1 MRISDW
7 SSDVCSSDLFEPGAQ
22 LYVSLCASPPGD
34 PANRFACGSSQSGEE
49 RIDDDGAFA
58 IEYEIPRID
67 DQGYPGTTTCEERGC
82 GDGSGAATSRATASR
97 WCAPSTSRRTPMAAP
112 AWRQIGRA
120 HV

>member
-49 RIDDDGAFA
+49 RIDDDGALA

-67 DQGYPGTTTCEERGC
+67 DQGYPGTTICEESGC
-82 GDGSGAATSRATASR
+82 GEATGADDIKGRTEERRVGIGWVRPGRSG
-97 WCAPSTSRRTPMAAP
+97 W
-112 AWRQIGRA
+112 
-120 HV
+120 